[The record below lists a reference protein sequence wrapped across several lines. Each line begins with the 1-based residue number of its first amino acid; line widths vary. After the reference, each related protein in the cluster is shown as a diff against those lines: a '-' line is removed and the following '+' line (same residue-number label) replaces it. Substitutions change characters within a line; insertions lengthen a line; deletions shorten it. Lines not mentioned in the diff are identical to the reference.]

1 MTKSA
6 KSRGSYDP
14 ERTRQLLVDSAI
26 KLFSERGFSGT
37 SMQDIVAG
45 AGVTKGAFYHHFES
59 KEDVLKLI
67 HDQFLEA
74 QAQEMERI
82 QAEFS
87 SPVDQLRETI
97 KMSVRSVVE
106 YREHVAIFFQERRNL
121 TGERAQQVRARR
133 DEVDRQIA
141 DIIRR
146 GQESGYFDRRIS
158 VPVAV
163 YGWVGMSA
171 WVYTWFR
178 PGLGMTAEDVANQ
191 LAVLV
196 LDGLL
201 AENGSEVDPG
211 QASRV

>member
-1 MTKSA
+1 MSKPA

-82 QAEFS
+82 LAEFS

-97 KMSVRSVVE
+97 KMSVRGVVE
-106 YREHVAIFFQERRNL
+106 YREHVAIYFQERRNL

-146 GQESGYFDRRIS
+146 GQDSGDFDSRIS

-191 LAVLV
+191 LAMLV

-201 AENGSEVDPG
+201 AKNGPEVDQG
-211 QASRV
+211 SVDRV